1 MIKFRPTYSQSFDKD
16 YIPKIRSD
24 DLSHLLEASYKRN
37 RKAENIGKKS
47 GYKLNHQLSNS
58 NHKLFTD
65 KNENPYIVFTGSRK
79 VGDWLTDGAL
89 AVGLA
94 GLTPRFRN
102 ERSYTKKIKEKY
114 KNKPLT
120 TVGHSLGGSL
130 AESVSDLADKT
141 ITVNKGTGFFG
152 INKHLKHSQ
161 TDIRTGNDPVSLLSR
176 GQSGGKK
183 ITIKHTRFVDPVYA
197 HKYSHLE
204 KLGDKKL

>member
-1 MIKFRPTYSQSFDKD
+1 MIKFRPNKRQTFAKE

-37 RKAENIGKKS
+37 RKAENIGLKS

-65 KNENPYIVFTGSRK
+65 KQDNPYIVFTGSRK
-79 VGDWLTDGAL
+79 VGDWLTDSAL

-94 GLTPRFRN
+94 GLSPRFRN
-102 ERSYTKKIKEKY
+102 ERQYTKKIKEKY

-120 TVGHSLGGSL
+120 TLGHSLGGSL
-130 AESVSDLADKT
+130 AESVSDLSDKT
-141 ITVNKGTGFFG
+141 ITVNKGTGIFG
-152 INKHLKHSQ
+152 INRQLPHSQ

-176 GQSGGKK
+176 GQTGGKK
-183 ITIKHTRFVDPVYA
+183 ITIKNTRFVDPIHA

-204 KLGDKKL
+204 KLGDKKI